1 MNLKVEPH
9 VKGLIFDIDGTLID
23 SMPVHLKSWQ
33 TVAKTYG
40 FEYPEALFFKNAGRS
55 TGNIVAMINA
65 EQGHHLDPE
74 EIIRAKN
81 TAYRKLAVKIE
92 PIQPVLKIVTEY
104 YGKLP
109 MALGTGEYRD
119 IATSNIKAA
128 GLDKYFSIMV
138 CADDVTHPK
147 PNPETFLKCAELMK
161 VAPEACQ
168 VFEDGDLGLEAARRC
183 GMVATDVRPFLAY
196 EHN

>member
-1 MNLKVEPH
+1 MNLTVAPH

-23 SMPVHLKSWQ
+23 SMPVHFKSWQ
-33 TVAKTYG
+33 AVAKAYG
-40 FEYPEALFFKNAGRS
+40 FEYPESLFFKNAGRS

-65 EQGHHLDPE
+65 EQGHHLDPDE
-74 EIIRAKN
+74 VVRAKN
-81 TAYRKLAVKIE
+81 AAYRELALKIE
-92 PIQPVLKIVTEY
+92 PIPPVIKIVTDY

-128 GLDKYFSIMV
+128 GLDKYFQIMV

-147 PNPETFLKCAELMK
+147 PDPETFLKCAGFMK

-183 GMVATDVRPFLAY
+183 GMVATDVRPYL
-196 EHN
+196 